1 MKRKFFI
8 RNFVLIAMP
17 AVLVTVLLGC
27 MAVWM
32 GYSNAVKEIRER
44 QNQTVERI
52 KSNVEVILSEAD
64 AQSLNYSVSPYIMVK
79 LKALL
84 ENGYMEKENLDI
96 AYMLKPFIDSN
107 VNSKP
112 YLHSVY
118 IYLNNDNGNFFA
130 SGLGLANG
138 LNYNDTGWIETVERE
153 DPSKEQWLEERRI
166 SAYLKSSYMV
176 DVISIYRRLY
186 GSVYTRPIG
195 TLVLNIRKE
204 YLENLM
210 EGYCSYDGQIIAILR
225 EDGEVL
231 CQTGEL
237 PQNDKGFYVAEETS
251 PGYSLVYVSYV
262 PVGAGYQLS
271 WKMLRLAG
279 LFIMLASV
287 LGMILAYLVTRRNAR
302 NVERVTSLFRLAE
315 QGEKLPEIEKR
326 PNDEYGYI
334 IENVAR
340 NYVEKNYLQMQL
352 AEKKHNLDRMYYSFL
367 QSQLGPHF
375 LFNTLKNIFWKSM
388 AATGGPN
395 DTSRMID
402 RLTNLLYYA
411 LVMPDKYVKVSEEI
425 KMTRS
430 YLEIQ
435 QMRFEYDFGTT
446 WECDEQAERERT
458 IKFVLQP
465 LLDNS
470 ITHGIAGKG
479 EKGRIE
485 ISVQKRNRLYFSVC
499 DNGTGFTKE
508 SLERIREELKAET
521 PPAGGSSL
529 YNLNRRL
536 TLTYGEESGL
546 VIDSVSGE
554 GSRVAFS
561 IPLETEN

>member
-176 DVISIYRRLY
+176 DVISLYRRLY

-210 EGYCSYDGQIIAILR
+210 EGYCSYDGQIIA
-225 EDGEVL
+225 
-231 CQTGEL
+231 
-237 PQNDKGFYVAEETS
+237 
-251 PGYSLVYVSYV
+251 
-262 PVGAGYQLS
+262 
-271 WKMLRLAG
+271 
-279 LFIMLASV
+279 V
-287 LGMILAYLVTRRNAR
+287 LGRMEKCSVRR
-302 NVERVTSLFRLAE
+302 VSFR
-315 QGEKLPEIEKR
+315 
-326 PNDEYGYI
+326 
-334 IENVAR
+334 
-340 NYVEKNYLQMQL
+340 
-352 AEKKHNLDRMYYSFL
+352 
-367 QSQLGPHF
+367 
-375 LFNTLKNIFWKSM
+375 
-388 AATGGPN
+388 
-395 DTSRMID
+395 
-402 RLTNLLYYA
+402 
-411 LVMPDKYVKVSEEI
+411 
-425 KMTRS
+425 KMTKVFMWQRRQARDIRLFTYPM
-430 YLEIQ
+430 YLSGPDIS
-435 QMRFEYDFGTT
+435 
-446 WECDEQAERERT
+446 C
-458 IKFVLQP
+458 
-465 LLDNS
+465 
-470 ITHGIAGKG
+470 HGK
-479 EKGRIE
+479 
-485 ISVQKRNRLYFSVC
+485 C
-499 DNGTGFTKE
+499 
-508 SLERIREELKAET
+508 
-521 PPAGGSSL
+521 
-529 YNLNRRL
+529 
-536 TLTYGEESGL
+536 
-546 VIDSVSGE
+546 
-554 GSRVAFS
+554 
-561 IPLETEN
+561 